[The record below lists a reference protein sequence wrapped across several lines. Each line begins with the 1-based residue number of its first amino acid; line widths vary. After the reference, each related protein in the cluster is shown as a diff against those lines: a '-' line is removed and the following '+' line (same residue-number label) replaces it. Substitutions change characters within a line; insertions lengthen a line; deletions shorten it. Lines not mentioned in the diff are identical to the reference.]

1 MNVLAN
7 EQRTHCDLFSGIGA
21 WSIAAERTG
30 NFRTVGFAETAPY
43 PSAVLQRHWPHVRN
57 YGDIRKVTF
66 KKTGTIDLL
75 TASPPCQPYSK
86 SNNNR
91 GDESDNRI
99 LWRELSTV
107 IEDIRPSW
115 FVGEEVSEFAQF
127 HLDDFFTSLEDRAG
141 YTTGAVIIPACAY
154 GDCPHRRDRLWFFA
168 HLADADNPR
177 SQGYRKPTKRTR
189 KGTAW
194 ESLPEHLWDTSLAGS
209 IRVVNGFTNW
219 PHRSERI
226 QAIGNSIS
234 APLAHQILKQL

>member
-1 MNVLAN
+1 MNLLAN

-30 NFRTVGFAETAPY
+30 NFRTVGFAETAAY

-127 HLDDFFTSLEDRAG
+127 HLDDFFTSLEATG

-168 HLADADNPR
+168 HLADTHIER
-177 SQGYRKPTKRTR
+177 SQRHRKPTKRTR

-234 APLAHQILKQL
+234 APLAHQILKQI

>member
-1 MNVLAN
+1 MNLLAN

-127 HLDDFFTSLEDRAG
+127 HLDDFFTSLEATG

-154 GDCPHRRDRLWFFA
+154 GDCPHRRDRLWFMA
-168 HLADADNPR
+168 HTNEPR
-177 SQGYRKPTKRTR
+177 SQGYRKPRKRTR

-209 IRVVNGFTNW
+209 VRVVNGFTNW

-234 APLAHQILKQL
+234 APLAHQILKHI

>member
-1 MNVLAN
+1 MN
-7 EQRTHCDLFSGIGA
+7 EPRTHIDLFSGIGA

-30 NFRTVGFAETAPY
+30 NFRTVGFAETAAY

-57 YGDIRKVTF
+57 YADIRKVTF

-91 GDESDNRI
+91 GNESDNRI

-168 HLADADNPR
+168 HLADTHIER
-177 SQGYRKPTKRTR
+177 SQGHRKPRKRTR

-209 IRVVNGFTNW
+209 VRVVNGFTNW

-234 APLAHQILKQL
+234 APLAHQILKHI

>member
-1 MNVLAN
+1 MN
-7 EQRTHCDLFSGIGA
+7 EQRTHIDLFSGIGA

-30 NFRTVGFAETAPY
+30 KFRTVGFAETAEY
-43 PSAVLQRHWPHVRN
+43 PSAVLKRHWPHVPN

-66 KKTGTIDLL
+66 KKTGFTDLC

-86 SNNNR
+86 SNLQR
-91 GDESDNRI
+91 GNQSDNRI

-115 FVGEEVSEFAQF
+115 FVGEEVSEFAHF
-127 HLDDFFTSLEDRAG
+127 HLDDFFTALETVG
-141 YTTGAVIIPACAY
+141 YQTGAVVLPACAY

-168 HLADADNPR
+168 HLADSDNPR
-177 SQGYRKPTKRTR
+177 LQGHRKFRKRTR

-194 ESLPEHLWDTSLAGS
+194 ESLPEHLWDEAPARVL
-209 IRVVNGFTNW
+209 RVVNGFTNW
-219 PHRSERI
+219 AHRTERI

-234 APLAHQILKQL
+234 APLAHQILKLL